1 MDDEDDEIQS
11 HPSPSPRSDSPPSH
25 RNGRI
30 TVTVA
35 AAPPLNN
42 ALTLALPIQQQ
53 PPPHHQLLLPPPQPH
68 LLQQRSGGNG
78 GGREDCWSEAA
89 TAVLIDAWGE
99 RYLELSRGNLK
110 QKHWKEVA
118 DIVSSREHFGK
129 TPKTDIQCKNRID
142 TVKKKYKSEKAKIVS
157 GCGPSKWPFYDK
169 LDQLI
174 GPSAAKVHSSGG
186 GAGTSAAAFVP
197 KGVPMGIPVG
207 ARSLPYY
214 KQQQQQRRQ
223 ISRRVPVD
231 SESSQ
236 SEREPSPDSA
246 DSFPPETYEPI
257 PKRPR
262 FLQPHREMNLRPVAQ
277 LGWKGKEKEK
287 DKHFNGNVNANAGSD
302 WGNSVR
308 ELTRAI
314 LKFGEAYEHA
324 ETSKLQ
330 QLVEMEKQRMKFAKE
345 LELQRMQ
352 FFMKTQLEISHLK
365 RRRDGGG
372 NTSNNHHLD
381 NNITNS
387 NNSDSSN

>member
-1 MDDEDDEIQS
+1 MNK
-11 HPSPSPRSDSPPSH
+11 PPISSSTKLDPT
-25 RNGRI
+25 RDI
-30 TVTVA
+30 
-35 AAPPLNN
+35 
-42 ALTLALPIQQQ
+42 IW
-53 PPPHHQLLLPPPQPH
+53 
-68 LLQQRSGGNG
+68 S
-78 GGREDCWSEAA
+78 SEA
-89 TAVLIDAWGE
+89 TKTLIETWGDK
-99 RYLELSRGNLK
+99 YKELNRGSLK
-110 QKHWKEVA
+110 QTHWQQV
-118 DIVSSREHFGK
+118 
-129 TPKTDIQCKNRID
+129 TDVVNLRHAGEFLCTDVQVKNRID
-142 TVKKKYKSEKAKIVS
+142 TVKKKYKSEKAKIAS

-174 GPSAAKVHSSGG
+174 GPSAAKLHSGG
-186 GAGTSAAAFVP
+186 AAATSVSPPFVA

-207 ARSLPYY
+207 VRSLPYY
-214 KQQQQQRRQ
+214 KQQQQQQQRRQ
-223 ISRRVPVD
+223 IKRRVPVD

-236 SEREPSPDSA
+236 SEREPSPDST

-262 FLQPHREMNLRPVAQ
+262 FLQPHREMNLRPVAL

-287 DKHFNGNVNANAGSD
+287 DRNFNGNVNANASVNANANSD

-352 FFMKTQLEISHLK
+352 FFMKTQLEISQLK

-381 NNITNS
+381 NNNINIS